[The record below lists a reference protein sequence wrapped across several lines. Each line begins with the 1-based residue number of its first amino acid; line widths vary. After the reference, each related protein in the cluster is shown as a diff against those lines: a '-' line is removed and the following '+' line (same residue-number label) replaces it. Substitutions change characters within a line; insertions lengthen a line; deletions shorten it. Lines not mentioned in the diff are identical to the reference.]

1 MMIHK
6 KIIDHHGRIEN
17 VKLFDK
23 DPTGFIREAKE
34 REEARIKA
42 EKEAE
47 RAKQQAEEN
56 GEEPEETKDAAQ

>member
-1 MMIHK
+1 MIHK

-34 REEARIKA
+34 REEASIKA